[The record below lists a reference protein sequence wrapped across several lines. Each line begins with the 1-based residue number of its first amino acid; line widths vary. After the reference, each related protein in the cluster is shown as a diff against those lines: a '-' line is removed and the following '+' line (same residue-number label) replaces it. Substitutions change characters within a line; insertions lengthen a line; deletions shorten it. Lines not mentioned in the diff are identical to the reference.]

1 MGPRAPRSPR
11 ELTLAIGDAEK
22 PEEVLALAAAPAMNG
37 RNCLAALSSL
47 GRARNVKRLL
57 REEAGAAAAFEA
69 LLDKTW
75 EELPAMG
82 PDQQAQVLW
91 ALAKAGIK
99 PGPDRRRDLFR
110 SARGAQAGMSPQW
123 HSSLLWAAS
132 KLQVYPGTEL
142 LAEAEAQVVARLRD
156 YNTRDLGQ
164 ILYAWAGLGFR
175 PEAQSLERL
184 LQAQGARLREC
195 STQTLANT
203 VWSLAK
209 LEHSPHPAFLEEVE
223 HQLET
228 KSRREKPT
236 TQCLSTTLWSFCK
249 LGHSPGAG
257 FLEWVAGALVDGAED
272 MSEQQVGNVLW
283 AYATAEWPMPEELRR
298 VCAAR
303 AGELCPKMQPAA
315 LGQAMWGLAAL
326 GHSPN
331 RWLLTNFHRRCMQVL
346 SKSGR
351 GTILNAARAC
361 EAFHH
366 RDPELA
372 AELCSAFER
381 TSGSW
386 ALPQAAELVLAL
398 ARLGYRVPDGT
409 LRKVL
414 GKVEEEFGGSDGA
427 EPEEVSSAGD
437 TLLWLAWSLGRLGYS
452 GDVAVLHPLLRPALE
467 SAREARAVAHGFLGA
482 AALPLFDS
490 DASLR
495 QAFVSAGMARFAE
508 MKPHDIATFVWAA
521 AESGASVSPEAL
533 ASLEAWTEDQAP
545 SLNRSDVVLLPWGLS
560 RLGSTGPAGLR
571 SAVAEQV
578 LARQGKQAFSE
589 RELQGLQAL
598 AGAWS
603 LPLPPGLHEA

>member
-1 MGPRAPRSPR
+1 
-11 ELTLAIGDAEK
+11 
-22 PEEVLALAAAPAMNG
+22 
-37 RNCLAALSSL
+37 
-47 GRARNVKRLL
+47 
-57 REEAGAAAAFEA
+57 
-69 LLDKTW
+69 
-75 EELPAMG
+75 
-82 PDQQAQVLW
+82 
-91 ALAKAGIK
+91 
-99 PGPDRRRDLFR
+99 
-110 SARGAQAGMSPQW
+110 MSPQW

-164 ILYAWAGLGFR
+164 VLYAWAGLGFR

-195 STQTLANT
+195 SSQTLANT

-209 LEHSPHPAFLEEVE
+209 LEHSPHPAFLQEVE
-223 HQLET
+223 HQLEA

-257 FLEWVAGALVDGAED
+257 FMEWVAGALADSAEE

-283 AYATAEWPMPEELRR
+283 AYATAGWPMPEELRR
-298 VCAAR
+298 RCAAR
-303 AGELCPKMQPAA
+303 AGELCPRMQPAA
-315 LGQAMWGLAAL
+315 LGQAMWGLATL

-331 RWLLTNFHRRCMQVL
+331 RWLLTNFHRRCMQVM

-361 EAFHH
+361 EVFHH

-372 AELCSAFER
+372 AALCSAFER

-409 LRKVL
+409 VRKVL
-414 GKVEEEFGGSDGA
+414 AKVEEELGSSDSA
-427 EPEEVSSAGD
+427 EPEGVGSAGD
-437 TLLWLAWSLGRLGYS
+437 TLLWLAWSLGRVGYS
-452 GDVAVLHPLLRPALE
+452 GDVTALRPLLRPALE

-482 AALPLFDS
+482 AALPLLES
-490 DASLR
+490 DTSLR
-495 QAFVSAGMARFAE
+495 QAFVSEGMARFSE

-521 AESGASVSPEAL
+521 AESGASVSPETL
-533 ASLEAWTEDQAP
+533 VSLEAWVEDQAP
-545 SLNRSDVVLLPWGLS
+545 SLNRSDLVLLPWGLS
-560 RLGSTGPAGLR
+560 RLGSAGPAGLR

-578 LARQGKQAFSE
+578 LARQGKQAFSD
-589 RELQGLQAL
+589 RELQGLRSL
-598 AGAWS
+598 ADAWS
-603 LPLPPGLHEA
+603 LPLPPGLLEA